1 MILIDQRD
9 HHDPYLNAAMED
21 YLVRTLVPGDEMY
34 VMLYINDA
42 SVVVGK
48 NQSIYKE
55 VNFDYMRRGGTVVRR
70 LSGGGTVYHDPGN
83 LCFAFICAFDDRRVN
98 NYAYFNQP
106 IVDALHAAGID
117 AEFNKR
123 NDIIWQG
130 KKISGNAQFTD
141 RKNILSHGTLLV
153 NTDIEALRRALRKN
167 EFEIESK
174 GVASVRSTAMN
185 ISDSSDRFKDAAAL
199 RDYLLSSLPVSEK
212 RELSASEWQE
222 VYGTAEKYRS
232 AAWLW
237 GRNPYTKI
245 SLDGITLEIED
256 GVITNITSED
266 SSLQSLVGKAYRY
279 DVLAKETDSATLSRV
294 F

>member
-1 MILIDQRD
+1 MILIDQRH
-9 HHDPYLNAAMED
+9 HHDPYLNAATED
-21 YLVRTLVPGDEMY
+21 YLVRTLVPGDQMY

-55 VNFDYMRRGGTVVRR
+55 VNFGYMRRGGTVVRR

-106 IVDALHAAGID
+106 ILDALHAAGID

-123 NDIIWQG
+123 NDIIWQDR
-130 KKISGNAQFTD
+130 KISGNAQFTD

-153 NTDIEALRRALRKN
+153 NSDIEALRGALRKN

-174 GVASVRSTAMN
+174 GVSSVRSTAMN
-185 ISDSSDRFKDAAAL
+185 ISESSDRFPDATAL
-199 RDYLLSSLPVSEK
+199 RDHLLSSLPISEM
-212 RELSASEWQE
+212 RELSEIEWQE
-222 VYGTAEKYRS
+222 VYATAEKYRS
-232 AAWLW
+232 AEWLW

-245 SLDGITLEIED
+245 TRDGLTIEIED
-256 GVITNITSED
+256 GIISNIMADDTAM
-266 SSLQSLVGKAYRY
+266 QHLVGKAYRY
-279 DVLAKETDSATLSRV
+279 DVLKNETDRATLARI

>member
-21 YLVRTLVPGDEMY
+21 YLVRTLVPGDQMY

-55 VNFDYMRRGGTVVRR
+55 VSFEYLRNGGTVVRR

-106 IVDALHAAGID
+106 ILDALHAAGIQ

-153 NTDIEALRRALRKN
+153 NSDIEALRFALRRN

-174 GVASVRSTAMN
+174 GIASVRSTAMN
-185 ISDSSDRFKDAAAL
+185 ISDSSDQIRTAAEL
-199 RDYLLSSLPVSEK
+199 REHLLSSLHISARHDLSEQ
-212 RELSASEWQE
+212 EWQE
-222 VYGTAEKYRS
+222 VQATAEKYHS

-237 GRNPYTKI
+237 GRNPSTKI
-245 SLDGITLEIED
+245 MRDGVTIEVED
-256 GVITNITSED
+256 GLISSITSAEPH
-266 SSLQSLVGKAYRY
+266 LQNLVGKPYRY
-279 DVLAKETDSATLSRV
+279 DVLKNEVDSATLARI

>member
-106 IVDALHAAGID
+106 ILDALHAAGID

-123 NDIIWQG
+123 NDITWQG

-153 NTDIEALRRALRKN
+153 NSDIEALRGALRKN
-167 EFEIESK
+167 EFEVESK

-185 ISDSSDRFKDAAAL
+185 ISDGSDRFPDAAAL
-199 RDYLLSSLPVSEK
+199 RDYLLSSLPISEK

-222 VYGTAEKYRS
+222 VHATAEKYHS

-245 SLDGITLEIED
+245 TRNDITLEIED
-256 GVITNITSED
+256 GVISSIMAHD
-266 SSLQSLVGKAYRY
+266 ASLQNLIGKAYRY
-279 DVLAKETDSATLSRV
+279 DVLAKETDSTTLARI

>member
-9 HHDPYLNAAMED
+9 HHDPYLNAATED
-21 YLVRTLVPGDEMY
+21 YLVRTLVPGDEIY

-106 IVDALHAAGID
+106 ILDALHAAGID

-153 NTDIEALRRALRKN
+153 NSDIEALRGALRKN

-185 ISDSSDRFKDAAAL
+185 IADSSDRFPDAAAL

-212 RELSASEWQE
+212 HELSDSEWQE
-222 VYGTAEKYRS
+222 VYTTAGRYRS
-232 AAWLW
+232 AEWLW
-237 GRNPYTKI
+237 GRNPYTKVTRGDVVI
-245 SLDGITLEIED
+245 EIEEGMIRGIVSD
-256 GVITNITSED
+256 D
-266 SSLQSLVGKAYRY
+266 PALQNLIGEAYRY
-279 DVLAKETDSATLSRV
+279 DTLVNKVDIATLAQI